1 MGVGRVAPRCLP
13 VAARSRRPVERSVTG
28 RGEFREGSREGSQRR
43 WFDPSGRAPPR
54 PACGLLGEFDST
66 PVPAKPPRFVM
77 NVTSPRRRSSTAS
90 CARTS
95 SRSSNA
101 PDRRALRSPASS
113 SGRSGPI
120 SSAGSS
126 LTASCVFT
134 ATPAATI
141 GSSRLHAKGVAS
153 VHPVAVDAWRI
164 QPPISSIGSCPRC
177 PSASGCSRFPL
188 SETYISVVPKTQ
200 HILPTRSVTKATTR
214 SRHPARLR
222 RTITQRRTRRTAR
235 PSIRPAT
242 GNRSA

>member
-13 VAARSRRPVERSVTG
+13 VAARSRRPGERSVTG

-77 NVTSPRRRSSTAS
+77 NVTSPRTRSSTAS

-134 ATPAATI
+134 ATSAATI
-141 GSSRLHAKGVAS
+141 GSSRFHAKGVAF
-153 VHPVAVDAWRI
+153 VHPVAVVAWRTL
-164 QPPISSIGSCPRC
+164 PLISSIGSSPRC
-177 PSASGCSRFPL
+177 PSASGCSRFRIRSDIAVRGTRGSRARCCVASCARFSPTTDAAQ
-188 SETYISVVPKTQ
+188 SATSVCGVG
-200 HILPTRSVTKATTR
+200 RADR
-214 SRHPARLR
+214 SR
-222 RTITQRRTRRTAR
+222 
-235 PSIRPAT
+235 SS
-242 GNRSA
+242 SASVPR